1 MKKILLID
9 DNEELGRLLCAAFA
23 KDFRVL
29 CAKDLAGGRDL
40 FAKKKPD
47 LTLLDIELPDGNGV
61 ELLGELLRASPK
73 ALIVMLSA
81 NDQLEMAR
89 EAMRRGACEYVCKP
103 FSMDHLREL
112 IARRLSARP

>member
-9 DNEELGRLLCAAFA
+9 DNEELGRLLAAAFS
-23 KDFRVL
+23 KDFQVI
-29 CAKDLAGGRDL
+29 CARDAAGGRSA

-47 LTLLDIELPDGNGV
+47 LTLLDIELPDGSGVDLLV
-61 ELLGELLRASPK
+61 ELLK
-73 ALIVMLSA
+73 AVPNARIVMLSA
-81 NDQLEMAR
+81 NDQLETAR

-112 IARRLSARP
+112 VARRLAVRS